1 MARQVLKRSNIFIL
15 MIVVSLWACDN
26 HQHIQEKIEIPD
38 VVIDAKSPAI
48 SYDTLGNLLYQGVVF
63 SGYRHDTF
71 PEGTLRSVEPFYK
84 GQLHGD
90 LMRFY
95 PNSDTMMI
103 RPYIRGQKHGEHL
116 AWYPNGQMKFRYYFE
131 NGLSEGNHKVW
142 FEDGGLSMNMNYQD
156 GKEFGPQQ
164 MYRSDG
170 KFRSNYVVRENGRKY
185 GLVGLKRCAKLDGE
199 TGDFDP
205 YRGM

>member
-1 MARQVLKRSNIFIL
+1 MAHRALKQSNILVL
-15 MIVVSLWACDN
+15 MIVASLWACDN
-26 HQHIQEKIEIPD
+26 RQQTQEEVQIPD
-38 VVIDAKSPAI
+38 VVIDAESPDI
-48 SYDTLGNLLYQGVVF
+48 SYDTLGNVLYQRVVF
-63 SGYRHDTF
+63 SGFRQEVY
-71 PEGTLRSVEPFYK
+71 PEGAPLLVEPFYLGK
-84 GQLHGD
+84 LHGD
-90 LMRFY
+90 LIRFY
-95 PNSDTMMI
+95 PNGDTMMI
-103 RPYIRGQKHGEHL
+103 RPYVKGQKHGEHF

-142 FEDGGLSMNMNYQD
+142 FEDGGLSMNMNYKD